1 MNSEWQ
7 ALATL
12 VMFPLLQMGMAV
24 KVCYLLMVVQKR
36 IIESISA
43 NVLINNIHTM
53 NLRNN
58 IRKG

>member
-12 VMFPLLQMGMAV
+12 VMFSLLQMGMAV
-24 KVCYLLMVVQKR
+24 KVCYLLMIVQKG